1 MKAIRTWRHR
11 KLVLE
16 TTCASRGSEEIYWVR
31 PDSRRFERLLFL
43 GLQADG
49 TKVLVERYGSMTRKV
64 PGAME
69 RRNYRP
75 PHYGKAQSQCD
86 RELIAASGA
95 VSAAP
100 VCRCAARERSITT
113 GSLRTASD
121 YVSLHPHARAA
132 GTPTGRSP
140 FSGTFPCRRVICS
153 RSYQTS
159 PLLRYGVML
168 RRLGSGSGASEY
180 EELQK

>member
-16 TTCASRGSEEIYWVR
+16 TTCESSGSEEIYWVR
-31 PDSRRFERLLFL
+31 PDSPQIRKVTVPR
-43 GLQADG
+43 LQADG
-49 TKVLVERYGSMTRKV
+49 TKVLVERYESTTRKV
-64 PGAME
+64 PGEME

-75 PHYGKAQSQCD
+75 PHYGKAQSHGD

-140 FSGTFPCRRVICS
+140 FSAHFSLPTSDLQPVISNFSAVKTRCDS
-153 RSYQTS
+153 
-159 PLLRYGVML
+159 
-168 RRLGSGSGASEY
+168 A
-180 EELQK
+180 